1 MDLNERMSAE
11 EHSISSA
18 KDEVLIEN
26 KQRQIVQGACKLF
39 FTKGYHPTT
48 IREIAEA
55 CDMSMGQLYHY
66 ISSKDD
72 VLYLVHKH
80 FHQIM
85 NDFIKNQKI
94 NQSDDAVERFVN
106 FLKANL
112 VFINENREL
121 IQFILTETKYLKK
134 DYLKLVL
141 EMEKKYTI
149 DYYGKLLENINQDMP
164 IDGDLEVL
172 ASIIAYVT
180 PFLPMRGWTLKGKS
194 VDDIDN
200 YLIDFILKGLGLPV
214 AYNK

>member
-1 MDLNERMSAE
+1 MDFNERMAAE

-85 NDFIKNQKI
+85 NDFIKNHEN
-94 NQSDDAVERFVN
+94 NQNDDPVDRFID

-141 EMEKKYTI
+141 EMEQKYTI
-149 DYYGKLLENINQDMP
+149 DYYRQLLQNINQVIP
-164 IDGDLEVL
+164 VTGDLEVL

-180 PFLPMRGWTLKGKS
+180 PFLPMRGWTVKDKS
-194 VDDIDN
+194 TEDIDK
-200 YLIDFILKGLGLPV
+200 YIIDFILKGLGLEV
-214 AYNK
+214 NK

>member
-1 MDLNERMSAE
+1 MDFNERMAAE
-11 EHSISSA
+11 EQSISSA
-18 KDEVLIEN
+18 KDEVLIES

-85 NDFIKNQKI
+85 NDFISHHENNQ
-94 NQSDDAVERFVN
+94 NDDPVERFTN

-141 EMEKKYTI
+141 EMEQKYTI
-149 DYYGKLLENINQDMP
+149 DYYNQLLKDINQDIP
-164 IDGDLEVL
+164 IHGDLEVL

-180 PFLPMRGWTLKGKS
+180 PFLPMRGWTVKDKS
-194 VDDIDN
+194 TENIN
-200 YLIDFILKGLGLPV
+200 QYIIDFIIKGLGLGV
-214 AYNK
+214 NA